1 MLITLELKKTS
12 ASFRISPLE
21 FASSDYSTFRAHSFQ
36 ELVTLSNGSNTAAKI
51 LATFVL
57 IVVVFK

>member
-12 ASFRISPLE
+12 ASFQDVP
-21 FASSDYSTFRAHSFQ
+21 TFHAHSCR
-36 ELVTLSNGSNTAAKI
+36 ELVTLSNESNTAAEI

-57 IVVVFK
+57 IVVVFV